1 MARET
6 SEQREERRRAHAAKV
21 TAGQHQE
28 AMSEL
33 EAMSGCLVILHPL
46 PFDSRKRVL
55 RWLGDRLDNFADPA
69 RDFDAYSDEPPF

>member
-28 AMSEL
+28 AMSE
-33 EAMSGCLVILHPL
+33 LVILHPL